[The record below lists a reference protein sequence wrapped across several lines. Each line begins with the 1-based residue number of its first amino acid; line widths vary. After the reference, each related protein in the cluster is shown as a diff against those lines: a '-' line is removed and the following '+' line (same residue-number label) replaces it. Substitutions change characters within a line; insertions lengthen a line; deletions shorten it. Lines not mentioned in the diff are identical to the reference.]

1 MYKDHPVNK
10 KKGPYGYYIEW
21 NNIRKSL
28 NKETTITLD
37 NAIKLLEEP
46 AKFYLALDDNLSIRE
61 GKYGKYIYYKTKSMK
76 KPSFYKLNEY
86 KEKVHL
92 SLNQG
97 EIEALKTWIKEKY
110 KI

>member
-1 MYKDHPVNK
+1 
-10 KKGPYGYYIEW
+10 
-21 NNIRKSL
+21 
-28 NKETTITLD
+28 
-37 NAIKLLEEP
+37 
-46 AKFYLALDDNLSIRE
+46 
-61 GKYGKYIYYKTKSMK
+61 MK